1 MSKISLKNNY
11 CFYFLLIIALILSS
25 IISYENIGFDLYFNY
40 KYKDYSD
47 YFRGL
52 LTGERVLAYNDLST
66 FPMWGY
72 GLVRLLLKSKFNIL
86 IFQQLLNFITFIEVD
101 RFLIKVEKIKN
112 INFSRC
118 LMLISLP
125 LFFFHTQMWPKS
137 ISSSILILSILQ
149 LFYYLKNKKISKLVY
164 TGILLGLLSNL
175 RSDYLFFIFILPFF
189 LLFYEFY
196 QNRGLKLNSFK
207 VFIMPVIVLIFLV
220 PWSNY
225 TFSKTNH
232 YLLNSTNTGHVLFIG
247 LGQLPNNIW
256 GITPIDND
264 SKMMGFLI
272 NEFEQDTTSRR
283 SKFSS
288 FSYSSNEF
296 EQDTISRWGKFSS
309 FSYSSNEFLKKKFT
323 SLVLDNPWEWIKK
336 CIYSLRLLILD
347 PFYVGNVADFQ
358 HNDVS
363 NIGEIRT
370 LEKAVYQF
378 DFHQSYKI
386 LIETNWL
393 FSTKEIFEILI
404 TILTKLIGLAIFI
417 TSVVTIS
424 LTILKYPKSI
434 FNDSTLLLSYLLLAY
449 QLSISVFAFHMPVYN
464 SSIYLIYLIILTL
477 FFNKL
482 FSIKQKIA
490 INK

>member
-11 CFYFLLIIALILSS
+11 YFYFFLIIALFLSS
-25 IISYENIGFDLYFNY
+25 IISYENISFDLYFNN

-47 YFRGL
+47 YFMDL
-52 LTGERVLAYNDLST
+52 LMGKKVLAYNDLGT

-72 GLVRLLLKSKFNIL
+72 GLVHLLFKNKLNIL

-137 ISSSILILSILQ
+137 ISSSILILGILQ

-164 TGILLGLLSNL
+164 PGILFGLLSNL

-220 PWSNY
+220 PWSHY

-232 YLLNSTNTGHVLFIG
+232 YLLNSTNTGSVLFTG

-256 GITPIDND
+256 GITPFDND
-264 SKMMGFLI
+264 SKMMGFLK
-272 NEFEQDTTSRR
+272 NEFKQDTILKLRFGAPT
-283 SKFSS
+283 S
-288 FSYSSNEF
+288 FSYS
-296 EQDTISRWGKFSS
+296 T
-309 FSYSSNEFLKKKFT
+309 NEFLKKKFIR
-323 SLVLDNPWEWIKK
+323 LVLDNPWEWIKK
-336 CIYSLRLLILD
+336 CIYSIRLILFD

-363 NIGEIRT
+363 NIGEIRS
-370 LEKAVYQF
+370 LEEAVYQL
-378 DFHQSYKI
+378 DFEQSYKI
-386 LIETNWL
+386 LVETNWS
-393 FSTKEIFEILI
+393 FTTKEIFQILI
-404 TILTKLIGLAIFI
+404 TILAKLIGLAIFI
-417 TSVVTIS
+417 TSVITIS

-434 FNDSTLLLSYLLLAY
+434 FSESTLLLSYLILTY

-477 FFNKL
+477 LFNKL
-482 FSIKQKIA
+482 FFNQKE
-490 INK
+490 NSN

>member
-11 CFYFLLIIALILSS
+11 YFYFFLIIALILSS

-40 KYKDYSD
+40 KYKDFSD

-52 LTGERVLAYNDLST
+52 LMGEKVLAYDDLGT

-72 GLVRLLLKSKFNIL
+72 GLVHLLFNNKLNIL

-164 TGILLGLLSNL
+164 TGILFGVLSNL
-175 RSDYLFFIFILPFF
+175 RSDYLFFIFILPVF

-207 VFIMPVIVLIFLV
+207 VLIIPSLVLFFLI
-220 PWSNY
+220 PWVNY
-225 TFSKTNH
+225 SYSKTNH

-247 LGQLPNNIW
+247 LGQLPNNTW
-256 GITPIDND
+256 GITPLDDD
-264 SKMMGFLI
+264 SKMRGFLI
-272 NEFEQDTTSRR
+272 NEF
-283 SKFSS
+283 K
-288 FSYSSNEF
+288 
-296 EQDTISRWGKFSS
+296 QDTISTV
-309 FSYSSNEFLKKKFT
+309 SYSSNEFLKKKFT
-323 SLVLDNPWEWIKK
+323 RLILDNPWEWTKK
-336 CIYSLRLLILD
+336 CFYSVRLILFD

-358 HNDVS
+358 HNNVS
-363 NIGEIRT
+363 NIGEIRS
-370 LEKAVYQF
+370 LEEALYQL
-378 DFHQSYKI
+378 DFEQSYKI
-386 LIETNWL
+386 LVETNWL
-393 FSTKEIFEILI
+393 FSTKEIFQILI

-417 TSVVTIS
+417 TSIIAIS
-424 LTILKYPKSI
+424 LTIVKYPKSI
-434 FNDSTLLLSYLLLAY
+434 FSDSTLLLCYLLLAY

-482 FSIKQKIA
+482 FFNQTENS
-490 INK
+490 N